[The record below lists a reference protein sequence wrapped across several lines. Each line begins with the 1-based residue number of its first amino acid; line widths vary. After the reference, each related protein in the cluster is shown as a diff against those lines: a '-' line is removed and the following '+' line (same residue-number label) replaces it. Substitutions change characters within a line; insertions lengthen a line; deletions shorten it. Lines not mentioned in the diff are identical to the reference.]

1 MLSALLSKLLPK
13 QLGLSPKGDADRN
26 GARNR
31 ATGLVADLGDPSAR
45 LEWPA
50 WALAKDPEVLVHG
63 LLVIWVELPGSIMG
77 GSRMGLVPEP
87 SAMP

>member
-1 MLSALLSKLLPK
+1 MLSALLSKLLPE
-13 QLGLSPKGDADRN
+13 QSGLSPKGGADRN

-31 ATGLVADLGDPSAR
+31 VTGLVADLGDPSAR

-50 WALAKDPEVLVHG
+50 WALAKDPKVLAQG
-63 LLVIWVELPGSIMG
+63 LVVIWVELPGSMG

-87 SAMP
+87 STIP

>member
-1 MLSALLSKLLPK
+1 MLSALLSKLLPE
-13 QLGLSPKGDADRN
+13 QLGLSPKGGADRN

-31 ATGLVADLGDPSAR
+31 TTGLVADLGDPSAR
-45 LEWPA
+45 LAWPA
-50 WALAKDPEVLVHG
+50 WALAKDPKVLAQGFSSDLGGTARDH
-63 LLVIWVELPGSIMG
+63 MG